1 MKIDKNHII
10 QKISEYFKVG
20 LKSFPLFRFQID
32 TNRINARGGKV
43 HMNQLE
49 KWEKDGIITIL
60 LSDIVSSELKQ
71 YSKGFEKTSGQCFT
85 MGFAEDEKNPEFTK
99 IQNILFP
106 NGCKNE
112 NQMNEVPVV
121 FHAYKYKFILV
132 TNDGDSKSQP
142 TGILGNA
149 LALQTQLNNFKV
161 VRDSDAVNMVQSEI
175 DKLNEYAKVYSQ
187 ETGTIL
193 ELFA

>member
-1 MKIDKNHII
+1 MDKNHRI
-10 QKISEYFKVG
+10 QKIANHFKIG
-20 LKSFPLFRFQID
+20 LKNFPLFRFQID
-32 TNRINARGGKV
+32 TNRINAKAREV

-85 MGFAEDEKNPEFTK
+85 MGFAEDEKNPGFTK

-106 NGCKNE
+106 NGCKDE
-112 NQMNEVPVV
+112 NQMNDVRVV
-121 FHAYKYKFILV
+121 FHVYKYKFILL

-149 LALQTQLNNFKV
+149 SDLQTHLNITV
-161 VRDSDAVNMVQSEI
+161 MRDSGAVNMVQSEI
-175 DKLNEYAKVYSQ
+175 DKLNEYAKIYSQ
-187 ETGTIL
+187 ETVTPL
-193 ELFA
+193 EFFA